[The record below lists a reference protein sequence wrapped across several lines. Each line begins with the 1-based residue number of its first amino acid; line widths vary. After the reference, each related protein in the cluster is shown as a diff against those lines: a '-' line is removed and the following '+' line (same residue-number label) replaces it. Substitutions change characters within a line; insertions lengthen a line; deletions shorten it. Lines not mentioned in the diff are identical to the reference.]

1 MDVGKRISFFRE
13 QKGMTVNKLANRAGI
28 SQSYLRS
35 IELEEKN
42 PTVEFLSYICE
53 ALDISLKEFFDD
65 NVEHELKDD
74 PVLQEF
80 YQLTPK
86 QRNALHLFIE
96 SMKEKSFMICYNK
109 DLQQIIFLFHIF
121 VGFPVNS
128 SNLLSAFQS
137 TMKPIIPFYLLPQF
151 CTDFIFFIFNLP
163 SVCTRK
169 FCKRSNI
176 FK

>member
-1 MDVGKRISFFRE
+1 MNVGKRISFFRE
-13 QKGMTVNKLANRAGI
+13 QKGMTVNKLANKAGI

-74 PVLQEF
+74 PVLREF

-96 SMKEKSFMICYNK
+96 SMKE
-109 DLQQIIFLFHIF
+109 
-121 VGFPVNS
+121 
-128 SNLLSAFQS
+128 
-137 TMKPIIPFYLLPQF
+137 
-151 CTDFIFFIFNLP
+151 
-163 SVCTRK
+163 
-169 FCKRSNI
+169 
-176 FK
+176 